1 MTSRTGTLAVRLALS
16 FVIVAVLAVAIG
28 AGLALVLGGRDINV
42 MVQQR
47 RTDLTHSLLADA
59 AATYGSGQP
68 GWSDADLR
76 PALALASQSG
86 TDVAVLDNNGHV
98 VASTIADPTRAS
110 GSDRT
115 PITADGQK
123 IGTLVVKFNH
133 RGLVASADNLRRSLT
148 TAVIGAAGLGAVLA
162 LIVGLLVARRLT
174 EPVDRLILAAR
185 SMAAGDRGARVG
197 RLRRTPSE
205 LTELGVSFDLMA
217 DTLADEERLRRGVV
231 ADVAHE
237 LRTPIA
243 ILQANT
249 EALVDG
255 VIEHTPQQSAS
266 LHEEVL
272 RLAVMIDDLQSL
284 ASAEAAALDLRLARC
299 DLADIVASAVESMS
313 TRLASSG
320 LAFSQSL
327 RPAPV
332 EGDAARLRQVT
343 INLLSNAIK
352 FTPPGGSVTV
362 DVAAVGGFARL
373 EVRDTG
379 IGISEVD
386 KQHVFE
392 RFWRG
397 PNVSDVAGSGIG
409 LSVVAELVRAHH
421 GTVGIDSSGEVGTVV
436 VVEIPLADGPL

>member
-1 MTSRTGTLAVRLALS
+1 
-16 FVIVAVLAVAIG
+16 
-28 AGLALVLGGRDINV
+28 
-42 MVQQR
+42 
-47 RTDLTHSLLADA
+47 
-59 AATYGSGQP
+59 
-68 GWSDADLR
+68 
-76 PALALASQSG
+76 
-86 TDVAVLDNNGHV
+86 
-98 VASTIADPTRAS
+98 
-110 GSDRT
+110 
-115 PITADGQK
+115 
-123 IGTLVVKFNH
+123 
-133 RGLVASADNLRRSLT
+133 
-148 TAVIGAAGLGAVLA
+148 
-162 LIVGLLVARRLT
+162 
-174 EPVDRLILAAR
+174 
-185 SMAAGDRGARVG
+185 
-197 RLRRTPSE
+197 
-205 LTELGVSFDLMA
+205 
-217 DTLADEERLRRGVV
+217 
-231 ADVAHE
+231 
-237 LRTPIA
+237 
-243 ILQANT
+243 
-249 EALVDG
+249 
-255 VIEHTPQQSAS
+255 
-266 LHEEVL
+266 
-272 RLAVMIDDLQSL
+272 MIDDLQSL

-299 DLADIVASAVESMS
+299 DLADIVASAIDSMS

-332 EGDAARLRQVT
+332 EGDAARLHQVT